1 METKNLSTEDAKNKA
16 AEMIGRL
23 CPLILATIADDGF
36 PDLRALALGAND
48 DLQTIWFSTSI
59 VSKKVTQLRV
69 SPYAAVYGA
78 DHDGFS
84 ELRLFGTVEILT
96 DMESKK
102 KVWKDDYVQYWPEGI
117 ESSDMVVLKFTTV
130 RGEFSSAAE
139 HGEF

>member
-1 METKNLSTEDAKNKA
+1 METKTLSTEDAQNKA

-23 CPLILATIADDGF
+23 CPFVLATIADDGF
-36 PDLRALALGAND
+36 PDLRALALGASDN
-48 DLQTIWFSTSI
+48 LQTIWFSTSLA
-59 VSKKVTQLRV
+59 SKKVAQLRAN
-69 SPYAAVYGA
+69 PYAAVYGA

-96 DMESKK
+96 DTESKK

-117 ESSDMVVLKFTTV
+117 ESSDMAVLKFTTH

-139 HGEF
+139 HGVF

>member
-1 METKNLSTEDAKNKA
+1 METKIISPDEARTKA

-36 PDLRALALGAND
+36 PDLRALALGVAD
-48 DLQTIWFSTSI
+48 DVRTIWFSTSI
-59 VSKKVTQLRV
+59 TSKKVAQLRV

-96 DMESKK
+96 DLKSKQT
-102 KVWKDDYVQYWPEGI
+102 VWKDDYAQYWPEGV
-117 ESSDMVVLKFTTV
+117 ESSDMAVLKFTTV
-130 RGEFSSAAE
+130 RGEFSSPAE